1 MKSWL
6 KTILKYIA
14 LYFILLFIV
23 NVIGYKSTIIIDI
36 YNNFLVFG
44 VYFLKLFSILNFLVV
59 IYFIFKLYLLIMF
72 INNKEYLNP
81 SPGVED
87 YNKLIKSELIETKEL
102 AIKISLSPEKQSNYY
117 KHYLK
122 LILLYSSISL
132 SNIIVLVIIQ

>member
-1 MKSWL
+1 LKSWL

-59 IYFIFKLYLLIMF
+59 IYFILKLYLLIMF
-72 INNKEYLNP
+72 INNKEYINP
-81 SPGVED
+81 ED

-102 AIKISLSPEKQSNYY
+102 AIKIYLSPEKQSNYY